1 MKNFGDIKSQ
11 FRNGQNEFNN
21 NIKDNVGTSVNNN
34 ILEPISQSISNCIV
48 IENNIEKELLKI
60 NKLLVEARLIMPKY

>member
-21 NIKDNVGTSVNNN
+21 NVKDNVGVSINDN

-48 IENNIEKELLKI
+48 IENNIEIELLKI
-60 NKLLVEARLIMPKY
+60 NKLLVEARSIIPKY